1 MFERPAD
8 TSADAQRAQDEV
20 YRKLGPQGRIRIMFQ
35 LNDMVRAIAI
45 AGIRRRHPDYDDEQ
59 VKLAFARLTLGDDLV
74 RAAWPHRALVDP

>member
-74 RAAWPHRALVDP
+74 RAAWPDRALVDP